1 VREGLSLAVARYL
14 RPLGLSHRV
23 SLQSVTHF
31 VAAAARGRTRRL
43 GLRWHNRG
51 VAKARL
57 HLTFPEHLLS
67 VPVVHRLGTDFGI
80 VTNIRRANL
89 EESGGWIILEVE
101 GDEDRIAD
109 AIVWLTDEG
118 LQVDR
123 IED

>member
-1 VREGLSLAVARYL
+1 MDSSESASKQLPRR
-14 RPLGLSHRV
+14 
-23 SLQSVTHF
+23 
-31 VAAAARGRTRRL
+31 RGL
-43 GLRWHNRG
+43 GLRAWHNRG
-51 VAKARL
+51 VARARL

-109 AIVWLTDEG
+109 AIVWLADEG

>member
-1 VREGLSLAVARYL
+1 LHGTIA
-14 RPLGLSHRV
+14 
-23 SLQSVTHF
+23 
-31 VAAAARGRTRRL
+31 
-43 GLRWHNRG
+43 G

-67 VPVVHRLGTDFGI
+67 VPVVHRLGTDFGV

-89 EESGGWIILEVE
+89 EESGGWILLEVE

-109 AIVWLTDEG
+109 AIVWMADEG

-123 IED
+123 IDD

>member
-1 VREGLSLAVARYL
+1 MATHQTTPARVGLHPPTAAKAHL
-14 RPLGLSHRV
+14 R
-23 SLQSVTHF
+23 
-31 VAAAARGRTRRL
+31 RGTIA
-43 GLRWHNRG
+43 G

-57 HLTFPEHLLS
+57 HLTFPERLVS
-67 VPVVHRLGTDFGI
+67 VPVVHRLGTDFGL

-101 GDEDRIAD
+101 GGEDRIAE
-109 AIVWLTDEG
+109 AIVWLADQG

>member
-1 VREGLSLAVARYL
+1 VRGTIA
-14 RPLGLSHRV
+14 
-23 SLQSVTHF
+23 
-31 VAAAARGRTRRL
+31 
-43 GLRWHNRG
+43 G

-57 HLTFPEHLLS
+57 HLTFPESLGS
-67 VPVVHRLGTDFGI
+67 VPVVHRLGTDFGL

-101 GDEDRIAD
+101 GDEDRIAG
-109 AIVWLTDEG
+109 AIVWLADQG

>member
-1 VREGLSLAVARYL
+1 LHGTIA
-14 RPLGLSHRV
+14 
-23 SLQSVTHF
+23 
-31 VAAAARGRTRRL
+31 
-43 GLRWHNRG
+43 G

-67 VPVVHRLGTDFGI
+67 VPVVHRLGTDFGV

-101 GDEDRIAD
+101 GGADRIAD
-109 AIVWLTDEG
+109 AIVWLADQG

>member
-1 VREGLSLAVARYL
+1 MW
-14 RPLGLSHRV
+14 
-23 SLQSVTHF
+23 
-31 VAAAARGRTRRL
+31 RGTIA
-43 GLRWHNRG
+43 G
-51 VAKARL
+51 VGKARL
-57 HLTFPEHLLS
+57 HLTFPERLLS

-101 GDEDRIAD
+101 GDEDRIAA
-109 AIVWLTDEG
+109 AIVWLTEQG

>member
-1 VREGLSLAVARYL
+1 MNHQAQPL
-14 RPLGLSHRV
+14 RPILESAPHPSPAGH
-23 SLQSVTHF
+23 
-31 VAAAARGRTRRL
+31 
-43 GLRWHNRG
+43 GLRRGTIAG

-57 HLTFPEHLLS
+57 HLTFPVRLLS
-67 VPVVHRLGTDFGI
+67 VPVVHRLGTDFGL

-101 GDEDRIAD
+101 GDEDRIAE
-109 AIVWLTDEG
+109 AIAWLADQG

>member
-1 VREGLSLAVARYL
+1 M
-14 RPLGLSHRV
+14 
-23 SLQSVTHF
+23 
-31 VAAAARGRTRRL
+31 
-43 GLRWHNRG
+43 
-51 VAKARL
+51 AKARL
-57 HLTFPEHLLS
+57 HLTFPEHLRS

-101 GDEDRIAD
+101 GDEVRIAD
-109 AIVWLTDEG
+109 AIVWLADQG

>member
-1 VREGLSLAVARYL
+1 
-14 RPLGLSHRV
+14 
-23 SLQSVTHF
+23 
-31 VAAAARGRTRRL
+31 
-43 GLRWHNRG
+43 

-109 AIVWLTDEG
+109 AIVWLADED
-118 LQVDR
+118 LQVNR